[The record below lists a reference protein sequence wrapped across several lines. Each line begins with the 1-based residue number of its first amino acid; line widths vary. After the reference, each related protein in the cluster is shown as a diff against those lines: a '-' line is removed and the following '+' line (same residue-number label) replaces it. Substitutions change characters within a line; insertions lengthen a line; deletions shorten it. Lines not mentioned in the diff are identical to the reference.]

1 MKNKVTTLCYDK
13 TAEPPPR
20 RKKMAEANTTNKR
33 VRINLSQNSKG
44 LISFDITAEFESV
57 DETKAALSAAVDAA
71 REVIKEKGLT
81 EVSA

>member
-1 MKNKVTTLCYDK
+1 
-13 TAEPPPR
+13 
-20 RKKMAEANTTNKR
+20 MAEANTTNKR